1 MKTRFLNWW
10 TNQHPTTQSLFHHLW
25 LAVVNYYRHGTRQAA
40 ALAYYAIFS
49 IFPLFLLLVVAI
61 SNVVN
66 PALASEQI
74 GNGLRLFLPTGMV
87 SPLENDVASALSQ
100 AQSFGIVALAG
111 LAWSALGLFT
121 NLTSSLDLI
130 FQVPASRSMWRQ
142 RLVALLMTLML
153 IILVIAS
160 FITSGVL
167 NLIWALL
174 GSQPNLW
181 ISLGRIFLP
190 MGLDMV
196 IFALLFR
203 FVPARQVSWDAVWP
217 AAIFGALGWELLKTL
232 FGTYLG
238 NLLTN
243 YQIVYGS
250 IAVGIAL
257 LFYAY
262 LTASIFLLS
271 AEICAQLNVWLDT
284 QHRAAEQAQM
294 SQSIP
299 VQQK

>member
-1 MKTRFLNWW
+1 MRTQLQSWW
-10 TNQHPTTQSLFHHLW
+10 TQRHPTTQALLHHLW
-25 LAVVNYYRHGTRQAA
+25 LALVNFYRHGTRQAA

-49 IFPLFLLLVVAI
+49 IFPLFLLLVVAV

-87 SPLENDVASALSQ
+87 SPLQNDVVAALDQ
-100 AQSFGIVALAG
+100 AKSFGFVALAG
-111 LAWSALGLFT
+111 LAWSALGLFS

-142 RLVALLMTLML
+142 RFVALLMTLML

-160 FITSGVL
+160 FITSGAL
-167 NLIWALL
+167 NLVWAFI
-174 GSQPNLW
+174 GSQPNVW

-203 FVPARQVSWDAVWP
+203 FVPARQVAWDAVWP
-217 AAIFGALGWELLKTL
+217 AAILGAIGWEAAKSI
-232 FGTYLG
+232 FGLYLG

-262 LTASIFLLS
+262 ITASIFLLC
-271 AEICAQLNVWLDT
+271 AEVCAQLNLWLQEHYQAGERVT
-284 QHRAAEQAQM
+284 FSTKIAA
-294 SQSIP
+294 
-299 VQQK
+299 QQK

>member
-1 MKTRFLNWW
+1 MKTKIMDWW
-10 TNQHPTTQSLFHHLW
+10 ERLHPTTQSLLNHLW
-25 LAVVNYYRHGTRQAA
+25 LAIVNFSRHGTRQAA

-61 SNVVN
+61 SNLVN

-87 SPLENDVASALSQ
+87 SPLQNDVAAALNQ

-111 LAWSALGLFT
+111 LAWSALGLFS

-130 FQVPASRSMWRQ
+130 FQVPASRSMWHQ
-142 RLVALLMTLML
+142 RLVALLMTLIL
-153 IILVIAS
+153 IVLVIAS

-167 NLIWALL
+167 NLIWAFL
-174 GSQPNLW
+174 GSQPNVW
-181 ISLGRIFLP
+181 MSLGRIFLP

-217 AAIFGALGWELLKTL
+217 AAIFGALGWELIKTV
-232 FGTYLG
+232 FGLYLG

-257 LFYAY
+257 LLYAY

-271 AEICAQLNVWLDT
+271 AEICAQLNVWIYAHVHGSEESRLPGGV
-284 QHRAAEQAQM
+284 AA
-294 SQSIP
+294 
-299 VQQK
+299 QQK